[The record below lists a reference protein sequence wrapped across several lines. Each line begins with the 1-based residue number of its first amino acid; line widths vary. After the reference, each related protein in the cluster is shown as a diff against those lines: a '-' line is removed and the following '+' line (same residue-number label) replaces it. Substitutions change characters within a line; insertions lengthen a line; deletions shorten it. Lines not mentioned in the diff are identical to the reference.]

1 MSLFY
6 NNNAGVLLPVSGLNG
21 QSGEL
26 VIGTTDVR
34 AGTCVIPPLTPTDTN
49 PWESEPVTFST
60 PMSDTNYMVDYQLT
74 GSYWNNVMIYVGE
87 KRTTGF
93 DLNISVSSNG
103 TIPQNTLL
111 VKWKAFQVHTATD
124 VTTLQNDVANLQ
136 TVTSTTVAVPGGG
149 IRLYK
154 CGRIVQ
160 ASFQIVGDSLASNFT
175 TGQWVNYGSSGVIPS
190 AYRPIST
197 VYCGQQIVET
207 PVLMRVTT
215 GGNLDYY
222 YSGANISYE
231 YEWTQTWIS
240 AT

>member
-26 VIGTTDVR
+26 VVGVSAMKSGSKTS
-34 AGTCVIPPLTPTDTN
+34 DTSS
-49 PWESEPVTFST
+49 WASQESGTFSIGFDT
-60 PMSDTNYMVDYQLT
+60 PMPDADYIVEVTIDKIGVSHEVTDKTANGFECQVMNVQ
-74 GSYWNNVMIYVGE
+74 NN
-87 KRTTGF
+87 
-93 DLNISVSSNG
+93 
-103 TIPQNTLL
+103 TIPSTITMSY
-111 VKWKAFQVHTATD
+111 KAFKLYTASD
-124 VTTLQNDVANLQ
+124 VTKLQNDVADLQ
-136 TVTSTTVAVPGGG
+136 TVTNTTVAVPSGG

-175 TGQWVNYGSSGVIPS
+175 AGSWVNYGSSGIIPS
-190 AYRPIST
+190 AYRPIT
-197 VYCGQQIVET
+197 NVYCGQQIVET

-215 GGNLDYY
+215 GGNLYYY
-222 YSGANISYE
+222 YSGGTMGYE

>member
-1 MSLFY
+1 MSLYY

-26 VIGTTDVR
+26 VVGTTTVKTVSQAYTVG
-34 AGTCVIPPLTPTDTN
+34 AGGTAKYTVTFDTPFSDANYILGYPKHNSNNSHITYQVINKTADGFTFFVTN
-49 PWESEPVTFST
+49 PYSALLADTVTWTAFELYT
-60 PMSDTNYMVDYQLT
+60 ASDV
-74 GSYWNNVMIYVGE
+74 
-87 KRTTGF
+87 
-93 DLNISVSSNG
+93 
-103 TIPQNTLL
+103 
-111 VKWKAFQVHTATD
+111 A
-124 VTTLQNDVANLQ
+124 TLQDDVATLK
-136 TVTSTTVAVPGGG
+136 TVTNTTVAVPGGG

-175 TGQWVNYGSSGVIPS
+175 TGSWVNYGSSGIIPS
-190 AYRPIST
+190 AYRPITT

-222 YSGANISYE
+222 YSGANIGYE

-240 AT
+240 AK